1 MDDYKDIIDFLKPR
15 RDIKAS
21 EELHNKVRKAFEKNR
36 RQKKAARWLLGGIS
50 LGAVAAGLL
59 LVLIPSGLSA
69 KEVLSEAINALV
81 NTENVEMV
89 VDIRT
94 RPVENFRYINVDDDF
109 VSHHVYSVSTDSLLC
124 WRVDKGERMAVGNSK
139 NIYTWIPSLNLGW
152 HINDDDNENI
162 LGYLANFLTPRKI
175 LEEELKNCQNNKNG
189 EYKVENKGKD
199 IILTVH
205 SSPQGNFDNPYM
217 LNSSIAESETV
228 RRYVID
234 SDSKRLKSA
243 TVNVIADNR
252 EIEVLKVSSID
263 YDSQRKEIYKVD
275 PTIRFVEIEMQP
287 TGLIGLSAEEAA
299 STILNAF
306 ADWNDSI
313 LTKVFIPEVSEAA
326 YRERFQG
333 STLISVG
340 RSFKSGNKN
349 STFVPYS
356 LKLKD
361 GTTQRHN
368 IALQKTEYG
377 GWIVVGGL

>member
-1 MDDYKDIIDFLKPR
+1 MEDYNEIIKYLEPS

-21 EELHNKVRKAFEKNR
+21 DELRKKVRKSIKRDNR
-36 RQKKAARWLLGGIS
+36 IRIARKWLLGGIS
-50 LGAVAAGLL
+50 FSAVAAMFL
-59 LVLIPSGLSA
+59 LVLIPSGVSA
-69 KEVLSEAINALV
+69 KEILWEAIDALR
-81 NTENVEMV
+81 NSENIEMTVEV
-89 VDIRT
+89 RT
-94 RPVENFRYINVDDDF
+94 RPVENFRYINVNDDF
-109 VSHHVYSVSTDSLLC
+109 VTHHIDIESTDSLFR
-124 WRVDKGERMAVGNSK
+124 WKVDKGERIAESNGTD
-139 NIYTWIPSLNLGW
+139 IYTWLPSLNLGW
-152 HINDDDNENI
+152 HIVGNDKDNI

-175 LEEELKNCQNNKNG
+175 LEKELENCLSNKNA
-189 EYKVENKGKD
+189 EYKVVKNGTD

-217 LNSSIAESETV
+217 LNSSIAESETI

-234 SDSKRLKSA
+234 SDSKRLISA
-243 TVNVIADNR
+243 SVNVIANNR

-263 YDSQRKEIYKVD
+263 YDSQRKEIYKFD

-313 LTKVFIPEVSEAA
+313 LTKVFIPEVSETA

-333 STLISVG
+333 ATLISVG
-340 RSFKSGNKN
+340 RSFKSGNNN

-356 LKLKD
+356 LKLQD

>member
-1 MDDYKDIIDFLKPR
+1 MEDYNEIIKYLEPS

-21 EELHNKVRKAFEKNR
+21 DELRKKVRKSIKRDNR
-36 RQKKAARWLLGGIS
+36 IRIARKWLLGGIS
-50 LGAVAAGLL
+50 FSAVAAMFL
-59 LVLIPSGLSA
+59 LVLIPSGVSA
-69 KEVLSEAINALV
+69 KEILWEAIDALR
-81 NTENVEMV
+81 NSENIEMTVEV
-89 VDIRT
+89 RT
-94 RPVENFRYINVDDDF
+94 RPVENFRYINVNDDF
-109 VSHHVYSVSTDSLLC
+109 VTHHIDIESTDSLFR
-124 WRVDKGERMAVGNSK
+124 WKVDKGERIAESNGTDT
-139 NIYTWIPSLNLGW
+139 YTWLPSLNLGW
-152 HINDDDNENI
+152 HIVGDDKDNI

-175 LEEELKNCQNNKNG
+175 LEMELENCLSNKNA
-189 EYKVENKGKD
+189 EYKVVKNGTD

-217 LNSSIAESETV
+217 LNSSIAESETI

-234 SDSKRLKSA
+234 SDSKRLTSA
-243 TVNVIADNR
+243 SVNVIANNR

-287 TGLIGLSAEEAA
+287 SGLIGLSAEEAA

-313 LTKVFIPEVSEAA
+313 LTKVFIPEVSETA

-333 STLISVG
+333 SMLISVG
-340 RSFKSGNKN
+340 RPFKSGNNN

>member
-1 MDDYKDIIDFLKPR
+1 MEDYNGIIKYLEPR

-21 EELHNKVRKAFEKNR
+21 DELRKKVRKSIKR
-36 RQKKAARWLLGGIS
+36 DHRIRIARKWLLGGIS
-50 LGAVAAGLL
+50 FSAVAAMFL
-59 LVLIPSGLSA
+59 LVLIPSGVSA
-69 KEVLSEAINALV
+69 KKILGEAIDALR
-81 NTENVEMV
+81 NFENIEMTVE
-89 VDIRT
+89 IRT
-94 RPVENFRYINVDDDF
+94 RPIENFRYINVKDDF
-109 VSHHVYSVSTDSLLC
+109 VTHHIYIASTDSLFR
-124 WRVDKGERMAVGNSK
+124 WKVDKGERIAESNGTD
-139 NIYTWIPSLNLGW
+139 IYTWVPSLNLGW
-152 HINDDDNENI
+152 HIIGDNKDNI

-175 LEEELKNCQNNKNG
+175 LEKELDNCLNKKNG
-189 EYKVENKGKD
+189 EYRLVKNGKD

-217 LNSSIAESETV
+217 LNSSITESETI
-228 RRYVID
+228 RRYIID
-234 SDSKRLKSA
+234 SDSKRLSSA
-243 TVNVIADNR
+243 SVSVIAGNH
-252 EIEVLKVSSID
+252 EIEVLKISSINYNSESKD
-263 YDSQRKEIYKVD
+263 IYKLD
-275 PTIRFVEIEMQP
+275 NGIRFVKIEEQP
-287 TGLIGLSAEEAA
+287 NGLTGLSAEEAA

-313 LTKVFIPEVSEAA
+313 LNKVFIPEVSETA

-340 RSFKSGNKN
+340 RSFKSGNNN

-356 LKLKD
+356 LKLQD

>member
-1 MDDYKDIIDFLKPR
+1 MEDYNEIIKYLEPS

-21 EELHNKVRKAFEKNR
+21 DELRKKVQRSIKRDHRSRIARK
-36 RQKKAARWLLGGIS
+36 WLLGGIS
-50 LGAVAAGLL
+50 FSAVAALFL
-59 LVLIPSGLSA
+59 LVLIPSGVSA
-69 KEVLSEAINALV
+69 KEILWEAIDALR
-81 NTENVEMV
+81 NSENIEMTVEV
-89 VDIRT
+89 RT
-94 RPVENFRYINVDDDF
+94 RPIENFRYINVNDDF
-109 VSHHVYSVSTDSLLC
+109 VTHHIDIESTDSLFR
-124 WRVDKGERMAVGNSK
+124 WKVDKGERIAESNGTDT
-139 NIYTWIPSLNLGW
+139 YTWLPSLNLGW
-152 HINDDDNENI
+152 HIVGNDKDNI

-175 LEEELKNCQNNKNG
+175 LEKELENCLSNKNA
-189 EYKVENKGKD
+189 EYKVVKNGTD

-217 LNSSIAESETV
+217 LNSSIAESETI

-234 SDSKRLKSA
+234 SDSKRLTSA
-243 TVNVIADNR
+243 SVNVIANNR

-287 TGLIGLSAEEAA
+287 SGLIGLSAEEAA

-313 LTKVFIPEVSEAA
+313 LTKVFIPEVLETA

-333 STLISVG
+333 SMIISVG
-340 RSFKSGNKN
+340 RPFKSGNNN
-349 STFVPYS
+349 STFVPYF

-361 GTTQRHN
+361 GTIQRHN

>member
-1 MDDYKDIIDFLKPR
+1 MEDYNEIIKYLEPR

-21 EELHNKVRKAFEKNR
+21 DELRKKVRNSIKR
-36 RQKKAARWLLGGIS
+36 DYRIRIARKWLLGGIS
-50 LGAVAAGLL
+50 FSAVAALFL
-59 LVLIPSGLSA
+59 LVLIPSGVSA
-69 KEVLSEAINALV
+69 KEILWEAIDALR
-81 NTENVEMV
+81 NSENIEMTVEV
-89 VDIRT
+89 RT
-94 RPVENFRYINVDDDF
+94 RPVENFRYINVNDDF
-109 VSHHVYSVSTDSLLC
+109 VTHHIDIESTDSLFR
-124 WRVDKGERMAVGNSK
+124 WKVDKGERIAESNGTDT
-139 NIYTWIPSLNLGW
+139 YTWLPSLNLGW
-152 HINDDDNENI
+152 HIVGDDKDNI
-162 LGYLANFLTPRKI
+162 LGYLGNFLTPRKI
-175 LEEELKNCQNNKNG
+175 LEKEFEDCLSNKNA
-189 EYKVENKGKD
+189 EYKVVKNGTD

-217 LNSSIAESETV
+217 LNSSIAESETI

-234 SDSKRLKSA
+234 SDSKRLRRAS
-243 TVNVIADNR
+243 VNVIANNR
-252 EIEVLKVSSID
+252 EIEVLKVTSID

-275 PTIRFVEIEMQP
+275 PNIRFFNIEMQP
-287 TGLIGLSAEEAA
+287 IGLIGLSAEEAA

-313 LTKVFIPEVSEAA
+313 LTKVFIPEVSETA

-340 RSFKSGNKN
+340 RSFKSGYNN

-361 GTTQRHN
+361 GTTQCHN

>member
-1 MDDYKDIIDFLKPR
+1 
-15 RDIKAS
+15 IKAS
-21 EELHNKVRKAFEKNR
+21 EELHNKVRKAFEKKH
-36 RQKKAARWLLGGIS
+36 RQRKAARWLLGGIS
-50 LGAVAAGLL
+50 LGAVAAALL
-59 LVLIPSGLSA
+59 LVLIPPGLSA
-69 KEVLSEAINALV
+69 KEVLRGAISALMH
-81 NTENVEMV
+81 TENVEMV
-89 VDIRT
+89 VDVRT
-94 RPVENFRYINVDDDF
+94 RPVENFRYININDDF
-109 VSHHVYSVSTDSLLC
+109 VAHHIYITYVDSLSS
-124 WRVDKGERMAVGNSK
+124 WRVDKGGRIALGNGK

-152 HINDDDNENI
+152 HIDGDDKDNI
-162 LGYLANFLTPRKI
+162 LGYFANFLTPRII
-175 LEEELKNCQNNKNG
+175 LEKELENCLNNKNG
-189 EYKVENKGKD
+189 EYNVEKNGKD

-205 SSPQGNFDNPYM
+205 SSPQGNFDNPYT
-217 LNSSIAESETV
+217 LNSSIGESETI

-234 SDSKRLKSA
+234 SDSKRLRSA
-243 TVNVIADNR
+243 SVNVIADNQK
-252 EIEVLKVSSID
+252 IEVLKVSSID
-263 YDSQRKEIYKVD
+263 YDSQRKDIYKVD
-275 PTIRFVEIEMQP
+275 PNIRFVEIEMQP

-340 RSFKSGNKN
+340 RSFKSGNNN

>member
-1 MDDYKDIIDFLKPR
+1 MEDYNEIIKYLEPR

-21 EELHNKVRKAFEKNR
+21 DELRKKVRKSIKR
-36 RQKKAARWLLGGIS
+36 DHRSRIARKWLLGGIS
-50 LGAVAAGLL
+50 FSAVAAMFL
-59 LVLIPSGLSA
+59 LVLIPSGVSA
-69 KEVLSEAINALV
+69 KEILREAIDALR
-81 NTENVEMV
+81 NSENIEMTVEV
-89 VDIRT
+89 RT
-94 RPVENFRYINVDDDF
+94 RPIENFRYINVNDDF
-109 VSHHVYSVSTDSLLC
+109 VTHHIDIESTDSLFR
-124 WRVDKGERMAVGNSK
+124 WKVDKGERIAESNGTDT
-139 NIYTWIPSLNLGW
+139 YTWLPSLNLGW
-152 HINDDDNENI
+152 HIVGDDKDNI

-175 LEEELKNCQNNKNG
+175 LEKEFENCLSNKNA
-189 EYKVENKGKD
+189 EYKVVKNGTD

-217 LNSSIAESETV
+217 LNSSIAESETI

-234 SDSKRLKSA
+234 SESKRLRSA
-243 TVNVIADNR
+243 SVNVIANNR
-252 EIEVLKVSSID
+252 EIEVLKVTSID

-275 PTIRFVEIEMQP
+275 PNIRFFKIEMQP
-287 TGLIGLSAEEAA
+287 IGLIGLSAEEAA

-313 LTKVFIPEVSEAA
+313 LTKVFIPEVYETA

-340 RSFKSGNKN
+340 RSFKSGNNN

>member
-21 EELHNKVRKAFEKNR
+21 EELHNKVRKAFERNR
-36 RQKKAARWLLGGIS
+36 RQNKAARWLLGGIS
-50 LGAVAAGLL
+50 LGAVAAVLL

-109 VSHHVYSVSTDSLLC
+109 VSHHVYAVSTDSLLC
-124 WRVDKGERMAVGNSK
+124 WRVDKGERMAVGNSN

-175 LEEELKNCQNNKNG
+175 LEEELENCQNNKNG
-189 EYKVENKGKD
+189 EYKVEKKGKD

-217 LNSSIAESETV
+217 LNSSIAESGTI

-234 SDSKRLKSA
+234 SDSKRLISA

-263 YDSQRKEIYKVD
+263 YDSQRKDISNINPD
-275 PTIRFVEIEMQP
+275 IRFVEIVKQP
-287 TGLIGLSAEEAA
+287 DGLTCLSAEEAA

-340 RSFKSGNKN
+340 RSFKSGNNN

>member
-1 MDDYKDIIDFLKPR
+1 MDDYKDIKDFLKPR

-21 EELHNKVRKAFEKNR
+21 EELHNKVRKAFERNHRQR
-36 RQKKAARWLLGGIS
+36 RVARWLLRGIS
-50 LGAVAAGLL
+50 LGAVAAVLL
-59 LVLIPSGLSA
+59 LVLIPNGLSA
-69 KEVLSEAINALV
+69 KEILNEAIHALV

-94 RPVENFRYINVDDDF
+94 QPVENFRYINVDNDF
-109 VSHHVYSVSTDSLLC
+109 VPHHVYAVSTDSLLC
-124 WRVDKGERMAVGNSK
+124 WRVDKGERIAVGNSK
-139 NIYTWIPSLNLGW
+139 NTYTWIPSLNLGW
-152 HINDDDNENI
+152 HIKGDDNENI

-175 LEEELKNCQNNKNG
+175 LEEELKNCLNNKNG
-189 EYKVENKGKD
+189 EYKVEKNGKD

-217 LNSSIAESETV
+217 LNSSIGESETV

-234 SDSKRLKSA
+234 SDSKRLISA
-243 TVNVIADNR
+243 SVNVIADNR
-252 EIEVLKVSSID
+252 EIDVLKVSSID

-306 ADWNDSI
+306 AEWNDSI
-313 LTKVFIPEVSEAA
+313 LTKVFIPDVSETA

-340 RSFKSGNKN
+340 RSFKSGNNN